1 MIRRALLACA
11 VLSVTI
17 LGSTLPSQASN
28 RQRQSFGSLDY
39 SIIYDNGR
47 QLILLPAA
55 GSGPVGLADLTL
67 SPSAFKRPRYAGW
80 QFTYYN
86 NGCQLGDIFGHH
98 QTITP
103 PLASGEQV
111 YDVWPSPD
119 GQYLVWQLVTSGTV
133 EGLNINMAASRIVI
147 TNQQGG
153 NARVLLQQAAGGT
166 YGDIPI
172 IYGWRT
178 GSPPTLLVQMS
189 YASTAM
195 FGLHRGLE
203 EFDPAVADMVGDF
216 FPPTGN
222 NTLPTGEVLGVSPS
236 GKSAVFATADTSLPS
251 GEGTLPTAI
260 SVMQLPSRKATRID
274 LAANYHDKANKRF
287 PAPRAVVFSRQ
298 AFISPDDTRIA
309 YAREDA
315 VYPKGAE
322 SPILRPITT
331 LANLDGTGK
340 TDIGPDD
347 LVMGWTDDST
357 VVVDRQNTS
366 KNGLYSLNVISKVA
380 TLLVKGKNLR
390 VDGIVP

>member
-1 MIRRALLACA
+1 MIRRALLAC
-11 VLSVTI
+11 VVIGVT
-17 LGSTLPSQASN
+17 LLAGAAPSRAAN
-28 RQRQSFGSLDY
+28 RERQSFGSLDH
-39 SIIYDNGR
+39 SIVYDDGS
-47 QLILLPAA
+47 QLILIPAD
-55 GSGPVGLADLTL
+55 GTGPVGLADLTP

-80 QFTYYN
+80 QFTYYD
-86 NGCQLGDIFGHH
+86 NGYQLGDIFGHH

-103 PLASGEQV
+103 PLESGEQV

-147 TNQQGG
+147 TYQQGG
-153 NARVLLQQAAGGT
+153 NVRVLLQQAAGGT

-172 IYGWRT
+172 IYGWRA

-216 FPPTGN
+216 FPPVGN
-222 NTLPTGEVLGVSPS
+222 NTLPSGEVLGVSPS
-236 GKSAVFATADTSLPS
+236 GKTAVFATADISLPS
-251 GEGTLPTAI
+251 GEGTFPSAI
-260 SVMQLPSRKATRID
+260 SVMQLPSRTITRID

-322 SPILRPITT
+322 SPILRPITS

-340 TDIGPDD
+340 TDIAPDD
-347 LVMGWTDDST
+347 LVMGWTDDAT
-357 VVVDRQNTS
+357 LVVDRQNTS
-366 KNGLYSLNVISKVA
+366 ADGLYSLNVTSKVA